1 LKAREGFQLRGNQ
14 ASMISSIFEFEINR
28 CGKDD
33 ISGIKCKTPKEIE
46 DYIND
51 V

>member
-28 CGKDD
+28 CGKDN
-33 ISGIKCKTPKEIE
+33 ISVLNCKTPSEIE
-46 DYIND
+46 NYIND